1 MGLIKSYRSD
11 RAGNLAVQGGPTWEK
26 LLITEAPVS
35 RTVNRSDDE
44 AIVTSASTSGNVN
57 SVTLADVASNL
68 GSGTAVNNNNCA
80 IYAWPLTDKDGF
92 PILHDMCFSVR
103 IFINV
108 TASPG
113 NEDNDCFIMAGISD
127 GATNM
132 TTGRCGGGMIWDNA
146 TGRKPVTSGIGTGI
160 TKGTADAD
168 SLGAIVQINTLPPGC
183 KFTVNTLYT
192 YLLDSGNDLER
203 ERSSM
208 AQHLYQGSA
217 SAPAE
222 RKVDPV
228 YIALWLGRTA
238 NGAGNKNFS
247 FEMYY
252 SVDPGCTYKG
262 FSNNDPLW

>member
-1 MGLIKSYRSD
+1 MED
-11 RAGNLAVQGGPTWEK
+11 RFNRMEQQQK
-26 LLITEAPVS
+26 LV
-35 RTVNRSDDE
+35 VKD
-44 AIVTSASTSGNVN
+44 IV
-57 SVTLADVASNL
+57 
-68 GSGTAVNNNNCA
+68 
-80 IYAWPLTDKDGF
+80 K
-92 PILHDMCFSVR
+92 
-103 IFINV
+103 
-108 TASPG
+108 
-113 NEDNDCFIMAGISD
+113 NEMQVVNDCMKLRMQMAERTLQNDLTPINQEL
-127 GATNM
+127 TQL
-132 TTGRCGGGMIWDNA
+132 
-146 TGRKPVTSGIGTGI
+146 KH
-160 TKGTADAD
+160 
-168 SLGAIVQINTLPPGC
+168 QINTLPPGC

-238 NGAGNKNFS
+238 TGAGNKNFS
-247 FEMYY
+247 CEMYY